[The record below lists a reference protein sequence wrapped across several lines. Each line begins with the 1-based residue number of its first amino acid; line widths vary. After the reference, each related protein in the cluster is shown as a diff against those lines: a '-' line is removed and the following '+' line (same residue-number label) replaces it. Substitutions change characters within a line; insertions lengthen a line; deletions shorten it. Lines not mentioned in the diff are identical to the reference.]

1 MAAIVSKRLKTS
13 QGNDYATAL
22 RTWLTLVEAGKRDTQ
37 FFVRGL
43 YRSGASVP
51 DDQVRA
57 HGGTI
62 PRFMP
67 AAGLLS
73 LLRSS

>member
-22 RTWLTLVEAGKRDTQ
+22 RTWLPLAEAGERDAQ

-43 YRSGASVP
+43 YRSGASFSQ
-51 DDQVRA
+51 DQVRA

-62 PRFMP
+62 PQFMP
-67 AAGLLS
+67 TAGLLS
-73 LLRSS
+73 SLRSS